1 MLTEQERKTIVNFI
15 AMQDAQY
22 LEKLLDQKAKLLVE
36 LQQLEREIKRKTN
49 DLVNITKG
57 Y

>member
-36 LQQLEREIKRKTN
+36 LQHLEREIKRKTN
-49 DLVNITKG
+49 DLVNITRL
-57 Y
+57 

>member
-1 MLTEQERKTIVNFI
+1 MLTEQDRKILVNFI

-36 LQQLEREIKRKTN
+36 LQQLEQEIKRKTN

>member
-1 MLTEQERKTIVNFI
+1 MLTEQDRKTIVNFI

-22 LEKLLDQKAKLLVE
+22 LEKLLDQKVKLLVE
-36 LQQLEREIKRKTN
+36 LQHLEREIKRKTN

>member
-1 MLTEQERKTIVNFI
+1 MLTEQDRKTLVNFI

-36 LQQLEREIKRKTN
+36 LQYLEREIKRKTN
-49 DLVNITKG
+49 ALVNITKG
-57 Y
+57 D

>member
-1 MLTEQERKTIVNFI
+1 MITEQDRKTLVNFI